1 VTYYI
6 KDITALTNEELVT
19 YVTNLERVTTV
30 ELELLIRLEQY
41 VTLYGDYLQEI
52 QH

>member
-1 VTYYI
+1 MAYEI

-19 YVTNLERVTTV
+19 YVANLDRVTTV

-41 VTLYGDYLQEI
+41 VALYGDYLQET